1 MPNTN
6 CHYCTSCTSCKSCN
20 YCTSCTS
27 CNSCNY
33 CTSCTS
39 CKSCNYC
46 TSCNTCDSCNS
57 CDSCNYC
64 TSCNTCDSC
73 TSCKSCTSCT
83 SCTSCKSCTSCTSC
97 NTCDSCNSC
106 DSCDYC
112 TSCNSCNY
120 CYSCDYSKNLKMTE
134 YNLFCTAEDKNRDW
148 FQRPR
153 YQVFN
158 TQITEEEYGE
168 IKIPNHK
175 LEFNNNESYKTRFQT
190 AFKKMWA
197 TLTEEQ
203 KQEYFNIPH
212 FNWAIFADITGVEK
226 IEDKYVVWEDGKK
239 YRLVPVE

>member
-1 MPNTN
+1 MSNTN
-6 CHYCTSCTSCKSCN
+6 CQYCN
-20 YCTSCTS
+20 F
-27 CNSCNY
+27 
-33 CTSCTS
+33 
-39 CKSCNYC
+39 
-46 TSCNTCDSCNS
+46 
-57 CDSCNYC
+57 
-64 TSCNTCDSC
+64 
-73 TSCKSCTSCT
+73 
-83 SCTSCKSCTSCTSC
+83 
-97 NTCDSCNSC
+97 CNSC

-112 TSCNSCNY
+112 TSCNFCNSCDSSNYCDSCDSCDSCNS
-120 CYSCDYSKNLKMTE
+120 CDSCDSCTSCNSCNSCTSCNSCNSCDYCKNLKMTE

-153 YQVFN
+153 FQVFN

-190 AFKKMWA
+190 AFKKMWV

-212 FNWAIFADITGVEK
+212 FDLVIFTDITGVEK